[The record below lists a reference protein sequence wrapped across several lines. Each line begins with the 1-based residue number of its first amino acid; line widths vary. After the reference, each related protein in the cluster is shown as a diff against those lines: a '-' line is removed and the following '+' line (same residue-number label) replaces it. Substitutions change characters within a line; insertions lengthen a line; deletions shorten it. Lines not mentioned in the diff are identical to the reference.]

1 MWEDE
6 VNKNCVEIRAKIPA
20 SLTMKNL
27 NAVWEDV
34 VVDLISNKVPSS
46 DGIAGIRICDKSR
59 GGEAQIRIEIWT
71 KIPSE
76 ADPRLTE
83 MKTYTKELFDKHG
96 FMGEISI
103 ANRK

>member
-46 DGIAGIRICDKSR
+46 DAIAGIRICDKSR

-96 FMGEISI
+96 FMGDISI